1 MLFGRG
7 REPRV
12 KICGIT
18 TAADARLAVDAG
30 ADALGFNFYGPSPR
44 FIEPETA
51 AHIVARLP
59 KGVVRVGVFVDET
72 AEKVREIAEAVDI
85 DIVQLHGHERP
96 FRVSQ
101 VAAFRPVI
109 KAFRVRPGFPPGR
122 LALYPVAAAFLLDGY
137 RPGLQGGTGMRF
149 DWSLAKRA
157 ARYGTIILAGG
168 LRPENVVE
176 AISRVRPYAIDV
188 CSGVESQPG
197 KKDPAKLRDLMRQV
211 EQMKRKRQ

>member
-18 TAADARLAVDAG
+18 SWTDAKLSVDAG
-30 ADALGFNFYGPSPR
+30 ADALGFNFYRPSPR
-44 FIEPETA
+44 YIEPEA
-51 AHIVARLP
+51 AARIIARLP
-59 KGVVRVGVFVDET
+59 NHVVKVGIFVDES
-72 AEKVREIAEAVDI
+72 AETVREIADAVGLDL
-85 DIVQLHGHERP
+85 VQLHGHERP
-96 FRVSQ
+96 FRVCQ
-101 VAAFRPVI
+101 VSAFRPVI
-109 KAFRVRPGFPPGR
+109 KAFRVRPGFPPAR
-122 LALYPVAAAFLLDGY
+122 LSLYQAAAAFLLDGY

-188 CSGVESQPG
+188 CSGVESRPG

>member
-18 TAADARLAVDAG
+18 SWTDARLAIDAG
-30 ADALGFNFYGPSPR
+30 ADALGFNFYRPSQR
-44 FIEPETA
+44 FIEPEA
-51 AHIVARLP
+51 AVRIIARMPKRVAR
-59 KGVVRVGVFVDET
+59 VGIFVDES
-72 AEKVREIAEAVDI
+72 AEKVREIADAVGLDV
-85 DIVQLHGHERP
+85 VQLHGHERP
-96 FRVSQ
+96 FRVRQ
-101 VAAFRPVI
+101 VSEFRPVI
-109 KAFRVRPGFPPGR
+109 KAFRARPGFAPKR
-122 LALYPVAAAFLLDGY
+122 LALYPAAAAFLLDGY

-149 DWSLAKRA
+149 DWGLARRA

-188 CSGVESQPG
+188 CSGVESRPG
-197 KKDPAKLRDLMRQV
+197 KKDPARLRELMRQV
-211 EQMKRKRQ
+211 RRMKRKR

>member
-7 REPRV
+7 RAPRV

-18 TAADARLAVDAG
+18 SAADARMAIDAG
-30 ADALGFNFYGPSPR
+30 ADALGFNFYRASPR
-44 FIEPETA
+44 YIEPA
-51 AHIVARLP
+51 AAARIIARLP
-59 KGVVRVGVFVDET
+59 KRVVKVGIFVDEP
-72 AEKVREIAEAVDI
+72 AEKVREVADAVGL
-85 DIVQLHGHERP
+85 DIVQLHGDERP
-96 FRVSQ
+96 FRVRQTSR
-101 VAAFRPVI
+101 FRPVI
-109 KAFRVRPGFPPGR
+109 KAFRVRPGFPPAR
-122 LALYPVAAAFLLDGY
+122 LALYPAAAAFLLDGY

-176 AISRVRPYAIDV
+176 AILRVRPYAIDV
-188 CSGVESQPG
+188 CSGVESRPG
-197 KKDPAKLRDLMRQV
+197 KKDPRKLRELMRQV